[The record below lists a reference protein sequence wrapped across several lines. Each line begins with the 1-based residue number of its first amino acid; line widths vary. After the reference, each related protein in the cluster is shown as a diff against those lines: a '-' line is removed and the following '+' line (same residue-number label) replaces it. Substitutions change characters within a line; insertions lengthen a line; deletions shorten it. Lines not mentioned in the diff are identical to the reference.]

1 MATKKIKFTFKF
13 HPKATGLSSVGCSQQ
28 SADIK
33 LNKQI
38 VGVIHAP
45 DWTTKDNKYSVSF
58 AVKNEEKSC
67 GWSFVRLKQRT
78 DTIEQMKEWLNSCA
92 PLIVEKYE
100 FHILDAE

>member
-1 MATKKIKFTFKF
+1 MATKKIKFTFKL
-13 HPKATGLSSVGCSQQ
+13 HPKATGLSAVGNSYQ

-38 VGVIHAP
+38 IGTIHAP
-45 DWTTKDNKYSVSF
+45 SWMTKDNKYSVSF
-58 AVKNEEKSC
+58 AVKNEESSC
-67 GWSFVRLKQRT
+67 GWKWVKLKQRT

-92 PLIVEKYE
+92 PLIAEKYE